1 MFCVRLVAVT
11 LLVVEVYDVPVPWVK
26 PIGPTSIS
34 NAEDDDDQLMVADVL
49 PADASPRL
57 IGSGQGGISVISTS
71 SRHT

>member
-1 MFCVRLVAVT
+1 MVD
-11 LLVVEVYDVPVPWVK
+11 VYDVPVPCVK

-34 NAEDDDDQLMVADVL
+34 NAAEEEDQLIVADVL